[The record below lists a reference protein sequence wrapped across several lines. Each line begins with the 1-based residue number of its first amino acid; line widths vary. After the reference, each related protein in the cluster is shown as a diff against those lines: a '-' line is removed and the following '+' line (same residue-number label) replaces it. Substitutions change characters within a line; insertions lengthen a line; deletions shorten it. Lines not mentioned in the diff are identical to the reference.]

1 MPPTTPFLS
10 TQSREGNQCKFAPG
24 KLYNNVYIEN
34 MKRNILITSK

>member
-24 KLYNNVYIEN
+24 NLYNNVYIAKYEKKYFN
-34 MKRNILITSK
+34 NK